1 MKFHDDP
8 ITIFNFEW
16 HLKVWIFF
24 FAYDPVHLAT
34 LRYVMATLFHLL
46 MIIVIKSLLLRI
58 SLINSFLITEENIR
72 LTFISIHILI

>member
-8 ITIFNFEW
+8 ITINNFEW
-16 HLKVWIFF
+16 HLKVWIF

-58 SLINSFLITEENIR
+58 LLIN
-72 LTFISIHILI
+72 TF